1 MFHEFPMFFHNLPIF
16 SPNLPIVSHESPI
29 FSRGLPIES
38 SIFSPLFGP
47 APKRSPS
54 EGDSFDTI
62 SSVGSNTSVVH
73 YKPEKASCKKL
84 SKDEMYLIETWV
96 DLQLWPELYQL

>member
-1 MFHEFPMFFHNLPIF
+1 MNFPYFLGDF
-16 SPNLPIVSHESPI
+16 
-29 FSRGLPIES
+29 
-38 SIFSPLFGP
+38 PLKAPFLHRFFGP

-96 DLQLWPELYQL
+96 DLQLWQFISYNWL